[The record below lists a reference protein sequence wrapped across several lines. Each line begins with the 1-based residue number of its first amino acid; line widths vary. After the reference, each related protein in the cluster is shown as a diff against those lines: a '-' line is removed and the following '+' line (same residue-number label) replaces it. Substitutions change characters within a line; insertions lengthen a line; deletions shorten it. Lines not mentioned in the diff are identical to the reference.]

1 MNTSLA
7 AGSNSIV
14 EIVDAPIF
22 LTGFARSGT
31 TWVNRLLRDYFSVG
45 LVNEGQFI
53 VAFGWRLARY
63 GDLRQGENFR
73 RLLRELRD
81 DEFFWI
87 LKRNYGVDIDWH
99 HAAGRP
105 PSFPAIVLDVLRQI
119 ADKLDKQRIGSKYP
133 VFGRYLGLLDELFP
147 NCRVVHVVRD
157 GRDCALSH
165 KHMTWGHQNTYA
177 AAVHWRDYLRKARS
191 AAQRMG
197 GRYLEVRYED
207 LLAEPESTVGVLEKF
222 LTGTSGPITERFM
235 EDSHRLKPEKIAHW
249 RDAMPVRDQ
258 AIFEGVAGDALRD
271 AGYPITGTGHRPTVV
286 ARALYTLHD
295 RVAREAWH
303 WARRF
308 FPAIPERKG

>member
-7 AGSNSIV
+7 ASSNSIAESADV
-14 EIVDAPIF
+14 PIF

-53 VAFGWRLARY
+53 VALGSRLARY
-63 GDLRQGENFR
+63 GDLQEGENFR
-73 RLLRELRD
+73 RLLRGLRD
-81 DEFFWI
+81 DEFFRI
-87 LKRNYGVDIDWH
+87 LKRNYHVEIDWH
-99 HAAGRP
+99 RVAAGP
-105 PSFPAIVLDVLRQI
+105 PSFPEIVLDILRQI
-119 ADKLDKQRIGSKYP
+119 ADKMDKHRIGSKYP

-165 KHMTWGHQNTYA
+165 RHMTWGHQNTYA

-191 AAQRMG
+191 AAQRMS

-207 LLAEPESTVGVLEKF
+207 LLAKPEATVVVLEKF

-235 EDSHRLKPEKIAHW
+235 VESSRLRSEKVAHW
-249 RDAMPVRDQ
+249 RDAMPARDQ

-271 AGYPITGTGHRPTVV
+271 AGYPITGTGRRPTAV
-286 ARALYTLHD
+286 ARAVYTVHD
-295 RVAREAWH
+295 RSTREAWH
-303 WARRF
+303 WARKL
-308 FPAIPERKG
+308 FPVIPERKG